1 MNFTPL
7 QSTGRSAQRSPYSGE
22 RRDSYAASGAGTGFS
37 GAAYADAGRAY
48 GRAASWRAEG
58 SGASAAGRVRARGG
72 FRAAGAADGRAAAG
86 GSPYRASRAAADG
99 TAVLAADSAA
109 YNGSMPAEGAAS
121 SRRRARGVGSGSLIR
136 YATDNVFVRA
146 MYALT
151 TGPLRFAFYA
161 VVAFAVGASL
171 YVPLR
176 GWYIAARSEEVKTD
190 LYQEQSA
197 SNAAKQET
205 VDKLLSQEGIKE
217 IARSKLG
224 LVEPGE
230 VSGMVVGLGDEG
242 GSAASDGSGTADG
255 GSASDGANSAAGD
268 GSDGADGADGASAE
282 PWYESVLDRVFFFS
296 LDDVQGLTTV
306 GSGA

>member
-22 RRDSYAASGAGTGFS
+22 RRGSYAASGTGFS

-48 GRAASWRAEG
+48 GRGASWRAEG
-58 SGASAAGRVRARGG
+58 SGASAAGRVRAGGG
-72 FRAAGAADGRAAAG
+72 FRAADAADGRAAAG
-86 GSPYRASRAAADG
+86 GSPYRASRAAADS
-99 TAVLAADSAA
+99 TAVLAADPAA
-109 YNGSMPAEGAAS
+109 YNGPMPAEGAAAS
-121 SRRRARGVGSGSLIR
+121 FRRRARGAGSGSLIR

-146 MYALT
+146 VYALT

-242 GSAASDGSGTADG
+242 GSAASDGSDAADG
-255 GSASDGANSAAGD
+255 GSASDGADAAAGD
-268 GSDGADGADGASAE
+268 GSDGADGASAE